1 MRTLNVFSK
10 IFAVGAEEFEVFE
23 RKKIFMDRP
32 SENRLTVQN
41 PMVGGP
47 LPYLFFRLA
56 IFVGLAN
63 LPKRRKNLGFLRG
76 LDVRVF
82 FL

>member
-1 MRTLNVFSK
+1 
-10 IFAVGAEEFEVFE
+10 
-23 RKKIFMDRP
+23 MDLP
-32 SENRLTVQN
+32 AENRLTVQN
-41 PMVGGP
+41 PIGGGP
-47 LPYLFFRLA
+47 VPYQFFRLA
-56 IFVGLAN
+56 FSVGLDN

>member
-1 MRTLNVFSK
+1 
-10 IFAVGAEEFEVFE
+10 
-23 RKKIFMDRP
+23 MDRP
-32 SENRLTVQN
+32 SENKRTVHN
-41 PMVGGP
+41 PIVGGP

-56 IFVGLAN
+56 FFVGLAN
-63 LPKRRKNLGFLRG
+63 LTKRRKNLGFLRG